1 MSDAPV
7 IVITGATHGIGRA
20 AAIELARRGAHL
32 GLVARSETK
41 AAQTRADIQ
50 REAPGAVVDVFLA
63 DLSVLDDVRRV
74 ARQIDA
80 RYGRIDVLVN
90 NAGLHAFSQRVTADG
105 LPEMVAVNYV
115 APWLLTDLLRD
126 KLIASAPCRIV
137 NVASDAHRQVRTL
150 EPERDLGSTGAFSMA
165 ESFELYARS
174 KLMDILFT
182 QELALRLAGTGVTAN
197 SCCPGLNASG
207 LGRESKMFNGL
218 AGLLSRLGLLSPERG
233 ARIIVQLATSPEFK
247 EVTGGFFSSTRR
259 FRALPPVPLC
269 RDAELQQRLWRATA
283 ERVARN

>member
-1 MSDAPV
+1 MSDALV

-32 GLVARSETK
+32 GLVARSEAK

-50 REAPGAVVDVFLA
+50 RAAPGAVVDVFLA
-63 DLSVLDDVRRV
+63 DLSVLEDVRRV

-80 RYGRIDVLVN
+80 RYG
-90 NAGLHAFSQRVTADG
+90 
-105 LPEMVAVNYV
+105 
-115 APWLLTDLLRD
+115 
-126 KLIASAPCRIV
+126 RIV

-150 EPERDLGSTGAFSMA
+150 EPERDLRSTDAFSMA

-182 QELALRLAGTGVTAN
+182 QELAFRLAGTGVTAN

-207 LGRESKMFNGL
+207 LGRESKVFNGL
-218 AGLLSRLGLLSPERG
+218 AGFLTRLGLLSPERG
-233 ARIIVQLATSPEFK
+233 ARIIVQLATSPELK

-259 FRALPPVPLC
+259 FRSLPPVPLF
-269 RDAELQQRLWRATA
+269 RDAELRRRLWRATA
-283 ERVARN
+283 ELVARS

>member
-7 IVITGATHGIGRA
+7 YIITGATHGIGRA

-32 GLVARSETK
+32 GLVVRSEAK

-50 REAPGAVVDVFLA
+50 REAPGVAVDVFLA

-74 ARQIDA
+74 ARQLDEHYA
-80 RYGRIDVLVN
+80 RIDVLVN
-90 NAGLHAFSQRVTADG
+90 NAGLHAFTQRVTVDG

-126 KLIASAPCRIV
+126 KLIASAPSRVV

-150 EPERDLGSTGAFSMA
+150 EPERHLRSTEDFSMA
-165 ESFELYARS
+165 ESFELYART

-182 QELALRLAGTGVTAN
+182 QELARRLAGTGVTAN

-207 LGRESKMFNGL
+207 LGRESKVFNGL
-218 AGLLSRLGLLSPERG
+218 AGLFSRLGILSPARG
-233 ARIIVQLATSPEFK
+233 ARILVRLASDPEFK
-247 EVTGGFFSSTRR
+247 EVSGGFFSTTRR
-259 FRALPPVPLC
+259 FRSLPPAPIC
-269 RDAELQQRLWRATA
+269 RDAELQRRLWRATA
-283 ERVARN
+283 ELVGRS

>member
-1 MSDAPV
+1 MSDALV

-74 ARQIDA
+74 ARQLDEH
-80 RYGRIDVLVN
+80 YDRIDVLVN
-90 NAGLHAFSQRVTADG
+90 NAGLHAFSQRVTGDG

-150 EPERDLGSTGAFSMA
+150 EPERDLRSTGAFSMA

-207 LGRESKMFNGL
+207 LGRESKLFNGL
-218 AGLLSRLGLLSPERG
+218 AGLLTRWGLLSPERG
-233 ARIIVQLATSPEFK
+233 ARIIVRLATDPEFK

-259 FRALPPVPLC
+259 FRSLPPASLC
-269 RDAELQQRLWRATA
+269 RDAELQRRLWRATA
-283 ERVARN
+283 ELVARN